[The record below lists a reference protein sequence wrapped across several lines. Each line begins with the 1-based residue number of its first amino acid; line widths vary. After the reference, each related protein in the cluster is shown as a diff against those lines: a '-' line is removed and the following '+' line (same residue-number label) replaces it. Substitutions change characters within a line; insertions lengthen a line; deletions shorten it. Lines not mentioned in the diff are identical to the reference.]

1 MAISNTTPISIR
13 KATLQDAKA
22 LAALGTHV
30 WTKTFGHTVSPADLQ
45 KYLNASYSTSAME
58 ADITNPLKELIVA
71 TSTTNDII
79 GFTLM
84 TKGSTEPCLAS
95 YSNHVELQRIYVHP
109 AYHGT
114 GVGKLLAVE
123 LEALARKEG
132 FEHMWLGVW
141 EENARA
147 LGLYGKLGFKEVGK
161 KKFLVGDQV
170 DTDLVM
176 VKSLHSIPIH
186 LGQ

>member
-13 KATLQDAKA
+13 KATLHDAKA
-22 LAALGTHV
+22 LAELGTHV
-30 WTKTFGHTVSPADLQ
+30 WTQTFGHTVSPADLQ

-109 AYHGT
+109 DYHGT
-114 GVGKLLAVE
+114 GVVE

-176 VKSLHSIPIH
+176 VKAV
-186 LGQ
+186 Q